1 MDFYEK
7 LKDGVIT
14 EAEMPKESRNLLV
27 EADIDSYDVP
37 ETLAGIKERLKGLL
51 SFRNDNQDLNPNCY
65 ELADITLSLNNALA
79 SEMEKENP
87 DIAACERIRQSFE
100 VLYENVAEH
109 ALVGK
114 KIADKKSSLY
124 ALLSS
129 MKKGLAN
136 PQRIDDKQKQ
146 YMQVLSGVNFYQRER
161 LKEGDVALP
170 NECETQIIADADKEK
185 LPDDLKIACENIE
198 KDISKPQRM
207 LEVPSI

>member
-1 MDFYEK
+1 MDFYEN
-7 LKDGVIT
+7 LKAGVIT
-14 EAEMPKESRNLLV
+14 EDDIQKESRSLL
-27 EADIDSYDVP
+27 IDSNIDGYDVP

-51 SFRNDNQDLNPNCY
+51 AFRNDNQDLNPNCY

-87 DIAACERIRQSFE
+87 DLAACERITQSFE

-114 KIADKKSSLY
+114 KLADKKSSLY

-129 MKKGLAN
+129 MKKGLSN
-136 PQRIDDKQKQ
+136 PQKISDNQKQ

-161 LKEGDVALP
+161 LKEGEVALP
-170 NECETQIIADADKEK
+170 NECETQIIAEADKEN
-185 LPDDLKIACENIE
+185 LPDDLKIVCENIE
-198 KDISKPQRM
+198 KDISEPQKM
-207 LEVPSI
+207 LEVLSI